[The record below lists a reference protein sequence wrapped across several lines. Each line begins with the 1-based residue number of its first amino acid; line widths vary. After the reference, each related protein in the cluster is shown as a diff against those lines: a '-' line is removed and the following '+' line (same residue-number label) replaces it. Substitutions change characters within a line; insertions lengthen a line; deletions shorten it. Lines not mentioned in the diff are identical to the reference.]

1 MSAQV
6 REFNF
11 QERLI
16 MSNGISETEDVREI
30 IVKDIPGAVNVIK
43 AHALNDRR
51 GVDYWVE
58 LGSGKMLSVDCKI
71 RDRDYGEDD
80 LALET
85 WSVIE
90 QQKIGWTLDESK
102 MADYIV
108 WFWKDSRRYA
118 VVPFLLLC
126 RVFQERRQQWYN
138 EYKHAQQKTIM
149 GTAVYHS
156 ECVFVPRRVVWGAMY
171 NRFSGV
177 LSAVKPHE
185 LS

>member
-1 MSAQV
+1 MNDNP
-6 REFNF
+6 REFDF

-16 MSNGISETEDVREI
+16 MSNGVSASDDVRAI

-43 AHALNDRR
+43 AHTLNDKR

-58 LGSGKMLSVDCKI
+58 LVSGKMISIDCKI
-71 RDRDYGEDD
+71 RDKDFGQDD

-85 WSVIE
+85 WSVKE
-90 QQKIGWTLDESK
+90 QQKIGWTRDESK

-118 VVPFLLLC
+118 IVPFLLLC
-126 RVFQERRQQWYN
+126 RIFQERWQEWLHS
-138 EYKHAQQKTIM
+138 YKNATQATI
-149 GTAVYHS
+149 TAHGKYHS

-171 NRFSGV
+171 HKFSGV
-177 LSAVKPHE
+177 LP
-185 LS
+185 